1 MLLKI
6 FCILTEFGIL
16 KDIDIVEVVIIGHNE
31 ARYAEAMKAGIP
43 HEWKVTYIADRCTRD
58 ELGWIRCFFPDAIDT
73 SYMALTG
80 RQTSFCRNLGLS
92 KCDPSSDVLFLD
104 GDRHPVEGSLTDMY
118 ENIRT
123 DAVCLPIEED
133 FRTVENFETNYGRVY
148 NGFFSCG
155 LFMKR
160 SAIEKVREFQNG
172 QLFREDMQD
181 VWGIEDTTLGD
192 VCYSL
197 GLTAELS
204 GRVKLCGS
212 FDRNHVDS
220 LDVVERRLTFR
231 NSLPNVRWD

>member
-1 MLLKI
+1 MG
-6 FCILTEFGIL
+6 FGIL
-16 KDIDIVEVVIIGHNE
+16 KVTNMIEVVIIGHNE
-31 ARYAEAMKAGIP
+31 GRYAEAMRASIP
-43 HEWKVTYIADRCTRD
+43 QDWKVTYIADRCTRD
-58 ELGWIRCFFPDAIDT
+58 ELEWIRCFFPNAIDT
-73 SYMALTG
+73 REMSLTG
-80 RQTSFCRNLGLS
+80 RKTSFCRNLGLS
-92 KCDPSSDVLFLD
+92 MCDAKSDVLFLD
-104 GDRHPVEGSLTDMY
+104 GDRHPVKGSLIDVY

-133 FRTVENFETNYGRVY
+133 FRTVENFEMNYGRVF

-155 LFMKR
+155 LFMRR
-160 SAIEKVREFQNG
+160 SAIEKVQEFQDG

-204 GRVKLCGS
+204 DRVKLRGA
-212 FDRNHVDS
+212 FERNHVDS

>member
-1 MLLKI
+1 M
-6 FCILTEFGIL
+6 
-16 KDIDIVEVVIIGHNE
+16 VEVVIIGHNE
-31 ARYAEAMKAGIP
+31 ARYAEAMRAGIP
-43 HEWKVTYIADRCTRD
+43 QEWKVTYIADRCTRD
-58 ELGWIRCFFPDAIDT
+58 ELGWIRCFFSDVIDT
-73 SYMALTG
+73 GDMMLSG

-92 KCDPSSDVLFLD
+92 KCDTKSDVLFLD
-104 GDRHPVEGSLTDMY
+104 GDRYPVAGDIMEVY

-133 FRTVENFETNYGRVY
+133 FRTVENFEMNYGRVY

-160 SAIEKVREFQNG
+160 SAIEKVQEFQGG

-204 GRVKLCGS
+204 DRVKLRGA
-212 FDRNHVDS
+212 FERNHVDS
-220 LDVVERRLTFR
+220 LDVVERRLMFR
-231 NSLPNVRWD
+231 NSLKGVRWD